1 MDSSCGMDDGRGGA
15 PGRRGARSAGVPA
28 KAPLR
33 LLGACASGTVALWNK
48 SSAPGVLLI
57 ERGNFTVASP
67 TRRKRR
73 QLEAELRPHLGPLWD
88 FACTL
93 APRAEAADLV
103 QVACLRAVERFDQ
116 LHHGSDVRAWL
127 FTVLRNEFVSRWRRE
142 RRRATLEEAEPAV
155 VLPFGDPCPDLEA
168 SLMERRWSEEIR
180 TALRSLPET
189 YRMPVYL
196 KDVAGL
202 AYREIADVLGC
213 PIGTVMSRLARGRAS
228 LRAALARQAQERG
241 IVGPARRERAV
252 R

>member
-1 MDSSCGMDDGRGGA
+1 M
-15 PGRRGARSAGVPA
+15 V
-28 KAPLR
+28 
-33 LLGACASGTVALWNK
+33 
-48 SSAPGVLLI
+48 
-57 ERGNFTVASP
+57 ERGNFIVPGP

-73 QLEAELRPHLGPLWD
+73 QLELELRPHLAPLWH
-88 FACTL
+88 FACAL
-93 APRAEAADLV
+93 APRPEAADLV
-103 QVACLRAVERFDQ
+103 QMACLRAVERFDE
-116 LHHGSDVRAWL
+116 LRAGTDVRAWL

-142 RRRATLEEAEPAV
+142 RRRAALEQAEPAV
-155 VLPFGDPCPDLEA
+155 VLPFGAPCPDLEA
-168 SLMERRWSEEIR
+168 TLIERRWSDEIHA
-180 TALRSLPET
+180 ALQSLPEP

-202 AYREIADVLGC
+202 AYREIAEVLDC